1 MAEPTP
7 IKQAR
12 HDSVE
17 NQEEF
22 LVANRIGI
30 VQKLRRLA
38 KNNCMVTATF
48 NSGSQTMN
56 TAIIEVI
63 RDMDLIA
70 LDYGP
75 NESMN
80 QQMLQADRIIF
91 KTDLE
96 GIDVQFT
103 TTSITKAKFQGQP
116 VFAIPIPDT
125 ILWIQ
130 RRQFYRVRVPMG
142 VPAYVEVERDT
153 GGVDKY
159 TLHDISAGGLAI
171 HDEHY
176 RLNLEPGILID
187 NCRLFLPE
195 HDNGEISLVVRNR
208 FPVNRNKREAGQ
220 RLGCAFVNLNM
231 TFGANIQR
239 YIHALE
245 VLRKRTEE

>member
-1 MAEPTP
+1 MADPTP

-12 HDSVE
+12 HDSAA

-30 VQKLRRLA
+30 VQKLRQLA

-48 NSGSQTMN
+48 NGGAQTMN
-56 TAIIEVI
+56 TAIIDVI

-75 NESMN
+75 NDSIN

-91 KTDLE
+91 KSELE

-103 TTSITKAKFQGQP
+103 TTSITKAKYQGQP
-116 VFAIPIPDT
+116 VFAVPIPET
-125 ILWIQ
+125 MLWIQ
-130 RRQFYRVRVPMG
+130 RREFYRVRVPLG
-142 VPAYVEVERDT
+142 VPAHIELDKED
-153 GGVDKY
+153 GGYDKY
-159 TLHDISAGGLAI
+159 TVMDISAGGLAI
-171 HDEHY
+171 LDERY
-176 RLNLEPGILID
+176 RLNLEPGILIE
-187 NCRLFLPE
+187 NCRLYLPE
-195 HDNGEISLVVRNR
+195 HDNAQITLEVRNR

-231 TFGANIQR
+231 SFGANIQR

-245 VLRKRTEE
+245 VLRKRTED

>member
-12 HDSVE
+12 LDSVE

-22 LVANRIGI
+22 LVNNRIGI
-30 VQKLRRLA
+30 MQKLRRLA
-38 KNNCMVTATF
+38 KENCMVTASF
-48 NSGSQTMN
+48 NGGSQSMN
-56 TAIIEVI
+56 TAIIDVI

-75 NESMN
+75 NEKLN

-103 TTSITKAKFQGQP
+103 TTSITKAKYQGQP
-116 VFAIPIPDT
+116 VFAVPIPAS

-130 RRQFYRVRVPMG
+130 RRQFYRVRVPLG
-142 VPAYVEVERDT
+142 VPAYVEIERAS
-153 GGVDKY
+153 GGYDKFALY
-159 TLHDISAGGLAI
+159 DISAGGLSLI
-171 HDEHY
+171 DEHH
-176 RLNLEPGILID
+176 RLNLEPGVLIE

-195 HDNGEISLVVRNR
+195 HDSGEVTLDVRAR
-208 FPVNRNKREAGQ
+208 FPVNRSKREAGQ
-220 RLGCAFVNLNM
+220 RLGCSFVNLNM

-239 YIHALE
+239 YIQL
-245 VLRKRTEE
+245 VV